1 MATTSTIDDI
11 EDTTILRMLRK
22 LADKIDESG
31 LNPEEINNLKTSVNN
46 LIYYVGKDSDL
57 IPNYPF
63 N

>member
-1 MATTSTIDDI
+1 MVTTSTIDDI

-31 LNPEEINNLKTSVNN
+31 LNPEEINNLKISVNN